1 MKVLKQLAAAS
12 IVTLLLSTQVYADS
26 LALRFLGT
34 GDIKPLADTLMEIGV
49 DLKKDTN
56 LSGTKIAELESSIA
70 GCWAVPMVDP
80 ASEIPLGT
88 GIDCLRPLNGAPD
101 SQGDG
106 ISLEA
111 LSFFVF
117 DSGTIITLG
126 LTSVRPFRD
135 GGIGDAGGDV
145 THITGSI
152 PNDKTGVIGG
162 TGAFADSGGAARVS
176 GAVYLGEFPG
186 KITFDCLWIVG
197 VEDGLA
203 NKKSSKKSSKKKS
216 SKNKSSKKK
225 G

>member
-1 MKVLKQLAAAS
+1 MKVLKHLAAAS
-12 IVTLLLSTQVYADS
+12 IITLLLSPQVYADS

-34 GDIKPLADTLMEIGV
+34 GEIKPLAVTLTEIGI
-49 DLKKDTN
+49 DLREDTN
-56 LSGTKIAELESSIA
+56 LSDSKILDLEDSIA

-80 ASEIPLGT
+80 SSEIPLGT
-88 GIDCLRPLNGAPD
+88 GIDCLSPLDDMADTLGE
-101 SQGDG
+101 G

-126 LTSVRPFRD
+126 LTSVRPFRE

-162 TGAFADSGGAARVS
+162 TGAFAHSGGASRVS
-176 GAVYLGEFPG
+176 GAVSLGDFPD

-197 VEDGLA
+197 VEEGLS
-203 NKKSSKKSSKKKS
+203 KKHRSKKHRSKKHSSKKHRSKK
-216 SKNKSSKKK
+216 
-225 G
+225 

>member
-1 MKVLKQLAAAS
+1 MKILKQLAATS
-12 IVTLLLSTQVYADS
+12 IITLLLSSQVYADS

-34 GDIKPLADTLMEIGV
+34 GEIKPLADTLMEIDI
-49 DLKKDTN
+49 DLREDTN
-56 LSGTKIAELESSIA
+56 LSESKIADLETFIA

-80 ASEIPLGT
+80 SSEIPLGT
-88 GIDCLRPLNGAPD
+88 GIDCLWPQNGAAD
-101 SQGDG
+101 TQGEG

-162 TGAFADSGGAARVS
+162 TGAFAKSVGAARVS
-176 GAVYLGEFPG
+176 GAVFLADFPTE
-186 KITFDCLWIVG
+186 ITFDCLWIVD
-197 VEDGLA
+197 VKKSIPPGLA
-203 NKKSSKKSSKKKS
+203 NKS
-216 SKNKSSKKK
+216 